1 MKPIKLVY
9 ILAASHSGST
19 LLAMLLG
26 SHPEVCT
33 AGELKANFLGN
44 ADDYLCSCKRKIK
57 ACPFWSCI
65 RSEMNRRGF
74 PLDFTNP
81 QTDVMSVSSQY
92 ARWLLKPL
100 HRGYWIESLR
110 DCALFLSPIWRKEE
124 KMVRRKNIELIQC
137 LLDLSGK
144 RMIVDSSKIGL
155 RLKYL
160 QKIDELDIYVLRLI
174 RDGRS
179 VALTYMDP
187 ARFAD
192 AMDPAL
198 RGVGTDSQRL
208 SERLSMKEAAYEWKR
223 SNEEADCILRQ
234 FNSNRW
240 MEVRYEELCRSPN
253 IVLAELAKFIG
264 VDAQKI
270 SLNFRSNE
278 THVIGNGMR
287 LDDHSDIRFDERWKN
302 QLTAADLNTFDA
314 IAGRLNRR
322 LGYQ

>member
-1 MKPIKLVY
+1 
-9 ILAASHSGST
+9 
-19 LLAMLLG
+19 
-26 SHPEVCT
+26 
-33 AGELKANFLGN
+33 
-44 ADDYLCSCKRKIK
+44 
-57 ACPFWSCI
+57 
-65 RSEMNRRGF
+65 
-74 PLDFTNP
+74 
-81 QTDVMSVSSQY
+81 
-92 ARWLLKPL
+92 
-100 HRGYWIESLR
+100 
-110 DCALFLSPIWRKEE
+110 LSPIWRKEE
-124 KMVRRKNIELIQC
+124 KMIRRKNIELIQC

-144 RMIVDSSKIGL
+144 RIIVDSSKIGL

-264 VDAQKI
+264 VDARKI

-287 LDDHSDIRFDERWKN
+287 LDGHSDIRFDERWKN